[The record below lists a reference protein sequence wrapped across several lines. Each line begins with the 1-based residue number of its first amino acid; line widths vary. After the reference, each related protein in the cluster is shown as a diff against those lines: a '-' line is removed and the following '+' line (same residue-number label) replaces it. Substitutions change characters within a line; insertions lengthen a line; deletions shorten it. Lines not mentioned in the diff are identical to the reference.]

1 MTRESARADLGEE
14 LSFCFQ
20 PIRICV
26 AGEIESAPSLGYKVG
41 THLNLFVRWIQVERS
56 CRWRSRFLGG
66 ALFSPRRF
74 FLFCRCHSSAR
85 SCFARLVRRSRVRR
99 RFTSDSLVLLRH
111 NQIPPKLRFT
121 AGSWISSGFPV
132 RAGLAFSETI
142 PHLRPLPL
150 GKGEENG
157 MPGASLSVQSVPNH
171 NNVRL

>member
-1 MTRESARADLGEE
+1 MRRESARADLGEE

-26 AGEIESAPSLGYKVG
+26 AGKVESAPSLGYKVG
-41 THLNLFVRWIQVERS
+41 ARLNLFVRWIEVERS
-56 CRWRSRFLGG
+56 RRWRSRFLSG
-66 ALFSPRRF
+66 ALFSWRRF
-74 FLFCRCHSSAR
+74 FLFCRCQSAAR
-85 SCFARLVRRSRVRR
+85 SCFARLVRRTRVRR
-99 RFTSDSLVLLRH
+99 RFTSDSHVLLRH

-121 AGSWISSGFPV
+121 AGSWISSGFP
-132 RAGLAFSETI
+132 GTI

-157 MPGASLSVQSVPNH
+157 MPRASLSVQSVPNH

>member
-1 MTRESARADLGEE
+1 MRESARADLGEE

-26 AGEIESAPSLGYKVG
+26 AGKIESAPSLGYKVG
-41 THLNLFVRWIQVERS
+41 ARLNLFVRWIQVERS

-66 ALFSPRRF
+66 ALFSRRRF
-74 FLFCRCHSSAR
+74 FLFYRCQSSAR

-132 RAGLAFSETI
+132 RAGLTFSGDN
-142 PHLRPLPL
+142 PSPWSSPFR
-150 GKGEENG
+150 KGRGERN
-157 MPGASLSVQSVPNH
+157 AT
-171 NNVRL
+171 RLFVCAKRAES